1 MREII
6 QEMAESQLCTRESD
20 AAGQPG
26 RAAIRLLQ
34 AKQNH
39 PLMKGP
45 IV

>member
-1 MREII
+1 MRGII
-6 QEMAESQLCTRESD
+6 QEMADNKLCARELEVV
-20 AAGQPG
+20 GQPG